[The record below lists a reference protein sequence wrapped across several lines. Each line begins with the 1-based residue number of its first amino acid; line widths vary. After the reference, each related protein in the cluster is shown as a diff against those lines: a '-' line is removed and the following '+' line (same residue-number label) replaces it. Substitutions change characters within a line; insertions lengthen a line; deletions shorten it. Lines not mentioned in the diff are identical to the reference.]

1 MSTPTAETIKLNKQ
15 KILDSIDH
23 IQKYTEDN
31 ILIRK
36 WEGENETGQ
45 LIAEINKNKIDFLG
59 VLNSKLQRD
68 GLGLNKF
75 TNGERYFGNF
85 TKDLRDKHGI
95 YFWPSTIDNGI
106 KKTEIYWGCWRDNYK
121 DNHDD

>member
-45 LIAEINKNKIDFLG
+45 LIAEINKNKIVYD
-59 VLNSKLQRD
+59 R
-68 GLGLNKF
+68 
-75 TNGERYFGNF
+75 
-85 TKDLRDKHGI
+85 
-95 YFWPSTIDNGI
+95 I
-106 KKTEIYWGCWRDNYK
+106 KVRQLTCISV
-121 DNHDD
+121 

>member
-1 MSTPTAETIKLNKQ
+1 MESLRMSTPTAETIKLNKQ

-68 GLGLNKF
+68 GLGLN
-75 TNGERYFGNF
+75 
-85 TKDLRDKHGI
+85 
-95 YFWPSTIDNGI
+95 
-106 KKTEIYWGCWRDNYK
+106 
-121 DNHDD
+121 